1 MSSITRMVLADDHPI
16 FLAGVRKL
24 LETETGLE
32 IVGEART
39 GLQAF
44 TVVKQTRPDLLLLD
58 IAMPELG
65 GIALSRRLETDCPSV
80 RRLFLT
86 LHEERSYIRQA
97 LETGA
102 SGYVLKTSA
111 AENLLPAIR
120 AVMVGGMYVD
130 PSIASAVV
138 ESQHAA
144 SGSRAAAA
152 PGLSPREAEVLQ
164 LTAKGFSNKEIARRL
179 DVSVKTVEAHKAHAL
194 GKLAINSRSEL
205 ISYAVSQGW
214 FDNMQ

>member
-1 MSSITRMVLADDHPI
+1 MSPVTRIVLADDHPI

-39 GLQAF
+39 GLQAL
-44 TVVKQTRPDLLLLD
+44 TAVKQAGPDLLLLD
-58 IAMPELG
+58 ISMPELN
-65 GIALSRRLETDCPSV
+65 GIALSRRLQMDRPSV

-86 LHEERSYIRQA
+86 LHEERSFIRQA

-120 AVMVGGMYVD
+120 AVMLGGMYVD

-138 ESQHAA
+138 DPQHATA
-144 SGSRAAAA
+144 GPRTAAAS
-152 PGLSPREAEVLQ
+152 GLSPREAEVLQ

-179 DVSVKTVEAHKAHAL
+179 DVSVKTVEAHKAHAT

-205 ISYAVSQGW
+205 IAYAVAQGW
-214 FDNMQ
+214 FDNMH

>member
-1 MSSITRMVLADDHPI
+1 MSSVTRMVLADDHPI

-58 IAMPELG
+58 IAMPELN

-86 LHEERSYIRQA
+86 LHEERSFIRQA

-138 ESQHAA
+138 DPQHAA
-144 SGSRAAAA
+144 VGSKAVAVS
-152 PGLSPREAEVLQ
+152 GLSPREAEVLQ

-179 DVSVKTVEAHKAHAL
+179 GVSVKTVEAHKAHAT
-194 GKLAINSRSEL
+194 GKLAIGSRSEL
-205 ISYAVSQGW
+205 ITYAVSQGW